1 MALTKEKIKRS
12 YPVPA
17 YNYRVT
23 IYDGEYAAGSKRS
36 TTLGFSEVN
45 GLSVEYEHAVY
56 RNGLSFLTGINIV
69 RGMANPVRVTL
80 KKGVIRNEQKA
91 FLYDWLKSQ
100 DKFLF
105 SNILLKDITVDLCDE
120 AGVAQIRWL
129 LKGAVPMKMEMP
141 NFSATDNDVAIET
154 MEVMAHSLKVNYS
167 L

>member
-1 MALTKEKIKRS
+1 MALKKENIKTS
-12 YPVPA
+12 YPIPA

-23 IYDGEYAAGSKRS
+23 IYEGNFILGTTGVA
-36 TTLGFSEVN
+36 TLGFSEVS
-45 GLSVEYEHAVY
+45 GLSLEYEHAIY
-56 RNGLSFLTGINIV
+56 KNGLSFLTGINIV

-80 KKGVIRNEQKA
+80 KRGVIRNEQKA

-105 SNILLKDITVDLCDE
+105 MNSLMKDITVDLCDE
-120 AGVAQIRWL
+120 TGVALMRWL

-141 NFSATDNDVAIET
+141 NFSATDNEVAIES
-154 MEVMAHSLKVNYS
+154 MEVMAHSLKVNYT